1 MQLTAQWLV
10 LQNALWKAMPTVTKK
25 IVLKDLL
32 AASNLNAKKS
42 NLYSTR
48 KTRHHYDGGFLHW

>member
-1 MQLTAQWLV
+1 V
-10 LQNALWKAMPTVTKK
+10 PKK
-25 IVLKDLL
+25 IVMEDLL